1 MANLNTKT
9 ISAGVG
15 DILCVDGGISGD
27 KEIKD
32 GDGTGTNL
40 YIDGTNLGIGKTA
53 PTYPLHLYSAG
64 QSEMVKIETANSA
77 IQMGED
83 ADLDNFFRFR
93 LTAGDGVHFTPDNDG
108 PILTLLSSNGH
119 VGIGTATPGYNLD
132 VYGAGQKSFGVRS
145 TNNHCTLHIDA
156 GTDGVTDDKLAYI
169 YMGKI
174 GGSNNGFIKYLNN
187 ATGADRTMEFGL
199 NGTTPLA
206 IAGEGRVGVNTSS
219 PDTHLHVAGS
229 FAVSGASEST
239 VVFGNVDP
247 TPSVANGNLCITGTA
262 TETIEGF
269 DDGVVG
275 QFLIIYSNG
284 DITYSHDAGNLSCGQ
299 NDLVTTNGDV
309 TMWIK
314 YSSGWHL
321 ISWKDNSANL
331 NSIFTT

>member
-1 MANLNTKT
+1 
-9 ISAGVG
+9 
-15 DILCVDGGISGD
+15 
-27 KEIKD
+27 
-32 GDGTGTNL
+32 
-40 YIDGTNLGIGKTA
+40 
-53 PTYPLHLYSAG
+53 
-64 QSEMVKIETANSA
+64 
-77 IQMGED
+77 MGED

-199 NGTTPLA
+199 NGT
-206 IAGEGRVGVNTSS
+206 
-219 PDTHLHVAGS
+219 
-229 FAVSGASEST
+229 
-239 VVFGNVDP
+239 VDP
-247 TPSVANGNLCITGTA
+247 TPSVANGNLCITGSSP
-262 TETIEGF
+262 ETIEGF
-269 DDGVVG
+269 DDGVMG
-275 QFLIIYSNG
+275 QFLIIYSNA

-299 NDLVTTNGDV
+299 TDLATTNGDV

-314 YSSGWHL
+314 YSSNWHL
-321 ISWKDNSANL
+321 LSWKDNSANL